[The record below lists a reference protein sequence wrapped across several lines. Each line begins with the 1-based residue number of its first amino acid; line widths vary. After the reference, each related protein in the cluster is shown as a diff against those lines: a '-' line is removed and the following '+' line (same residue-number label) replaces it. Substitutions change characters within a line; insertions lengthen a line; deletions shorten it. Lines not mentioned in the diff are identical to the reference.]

1 MKRAASLRTDVLF
14 FILFFAL
21 VLTSTQANA
30 ASYSFSTTTNTRA
43 ATNPTVMGQTFKI
56 PTGYSGTIT
65 SISNIKI
72 ETYQNTIPIVSRVK
86 IYDSPSKT
94 TLLATATSDFSNA
107 PSGGFSGATAFTANF
122 TSLNVSEGV
131 TYYFEISR
139 ISGDGMVFYW
149 EDGTNPYADGAS
161 YPNGSINTTYDVGF
175 TVNISY
181 SYPPNTISLVLTN
194 GASQATYRTT
204 SQLKAQIGAPGTV
217 SFFVDGKVIP
227 GCRKVLAVSN
237 VSTCDWKPSKRGYPR
252 ISVTTYP
259 SDSVNYSAV
268 STINSTIAVISRTD
282 RRGG

>member
-1 MKRAASLRTDVLF
+1 MKRVTSLRIDVLF
-14 FILFFAL
+14 FISLLAL
-21 VLTSTQANA
+21 GLTSTYAYA
-30 ASYSFSTTTNTRA
+30 ATYSFSTTTNTRA

-94 TLLATATSDFSNA
+94 TLLATATSDFTSP

-122 TSLNVSEGV
+122 TSLDVSEGV
-131 TYYFEISR
+131 TYFFEISR
-139 ISGDGMVFYW
+139 ISGNGSVFYW
-149 EDGTNPYADGAS
+149 EDGSNPYADGAS
-161 YPNGSINTTYDVGF
+161 YQNGTINTTYDVGF

-181 SYPPNTISLVLTN
+181 TYSPNTISLALTN
-194 GASQATYRTT
+194 GASQAIYRTT
-204 SQLKAQIGAPGTV
+204 SQLKAQIGAAGTV
-217 SFFVDGKVIP
+217 SFFVDGKIIP
-227 GCRKVLAVSN
+227 GCRKVLAISK

-252 ISVTTYP
+252 ISATTYP

-268 STINSTIAVISRTD
+268 STVNSTISVIARTG